1 VHNHKAVGR
10 GPDFGLIPS
19 HHHRS
24 LVFIFSLVLSDRGK
38 CKRSGKRE
46 NGNGGGGGGGK
57 NRCPIGGIH
66 SDWPKMALGGVHP
79 LGKIRKSVGSVVK
92 TGSHA

>member
-10 GPDFGLIPS
+10 GPDFGLISS

-46 NGNGGGGGGGK
+46 NGNGGGGGGGGK
-57 NRCPIGGIH
+57 TAVRSEESTRIGQR
-66 SDWPKMALGGVHP
+66 WLWVAF
-79 LGKIRKSVGSVVK
+79 IRWEKSGNQLEV
-92 TGSHA
+92 